1 MINRVIEFHF
11 YKIIKE
17 HIFIQLRVT
26 FQDEYAVT
34 VGDDGLV
41 ILWKLQEVGV
51 SKKDKETTYAEEIL
65 ITKSDLEEKVN

>member
-1 MINRVIEFHF
+1 
-11 YKIIKE
+11 
-17 HIFIQLRVT
+17 LRIT

-51 SKKDKETTYAEEIL
+51 SKKEKETTFAEEIL
-65 ITKSDLEEKVN
+65 ITKSDLEEKVKNK